1 MRGTYSPRIR
11 VVLRWG
17 GAKKSVVKLVNGV
30 AFGHELVGM
39 RRGGSQGSGFV
50 EVAAEAAFVLP
61 GAVGLGVL
69 LDAPVR
75 GHRGRTKA
83 DDEAVSCQYQRLC
96 QRNKARTPTLR
107 KGAP

>member
-11 VVLRWG
+11 VVLGWG
-17 GAKKSVVKLVNGV
+17 GAEKGVVELVDGITL
-30 AFGHELVGM
+30 GHELVRM
-39 RRGGSQGSGFV
+39 RGGSSQSSGLV
-50 EVAAEAAFVLP
+50 EVAAEATLVLP

-75 GHRGRTKA
+75 GHRGRSKA

-96 QRNKARTPTLR
+96 QRNKGRTPTLR